1 MKNSIVLKVILVIS
15 GLIGVVIGA
24 AILLTPVAF
33 HATSGIELGGN
44 TSLLNE
50 IRAPGGALL
59 ASGILII
66 SGAFLTELTF
76 TSIVLSTL
84 LYLSYGLSRII
95 SMVADGKPAETLMQ
109 ATVLEIMIGLVCAF
123 ALVKYRKKHIAHSEM
138 AKGAW

>member
-1 MKNSIVLKVILVIS
+1 MKNLIVLKVILVIS
-15 GLIGVVIGA
+15 GLIGVAVGG

-44 TSLLNE
+44 ISLLNE

-84 LYLSYGLSRII
+84 LYLSYGSSRII
-95 SMVADGKPAETLMQ
+95 SMMADGKPAETLIQ
-109 ATVLEIMIGLVCAF
+109 AAVLEIIIGLVCAF
-123 ALVKYRKKHIAHSEM
+123 ALVKYRKKHIVHSEM
-138 AKGAW
+138 AKDTW

>member
-15 GLIGVVIGA
+15 GLIGVVVGG

-33 HATSGIELGGN
+33 HAASGIELGGN

-59 ASGILII
+59 ASGILIL

-109 ATVLEIMIGLVCAF
+109 ATVLEIIIGLVCAF
-123 ALVKYRKKHIAHSEM
+123 ALVKYRKKRIAYSEM
-138 AKGAW
+138 AKGIW

>member
-15 GLIGVVIGA
+15 GLIGVVIGG
-24 AILLTPVAF
+24 AILLAPVAF

-44 TSLLNE
+44 TSLLSE
-50 IRAPGGALL
+50 IRAPGGAIL
-59 ASGILII
+59 ASGILIL
-66 SGAFLTELTF
+66 SGAFLSELTF

-95 SMVADGKPAETLMQ
+95 SMVADGKPAETLIQ

-123 ALVKYRKKHIAHSEM
+123 ALVKYRKKRIAHSEM
-138 AKGAW
+138 AKGTW

>member
-15 GLIGVVIGA
+15 GLIGVVVGG
-24 AILLTPVAF
+24 AILLMPVAF

-44 TSLLNE
+44 ISLLNE

-59 ASGILII
+59 ASGLLIL

-84 LYLSYGLSRII
+84 LYLSYGLSRIV
-95 SMVADGKPAETLMQ
+95 SMVADGKPAETLIQ
-109 ATVLEIMIGLVCAF
+109 AAVLEIIIGMVCAF
-123 ALVKYRKKHIAHSEM
+123 VLVRFRKKRIAHSEL
-138 AKGAW
+138 AKGTW